1 MPDNRTTPSSL
12 HLATIGNQ
20 YAGSAIGLLA
30 ACQLMG
36 CGLAVPDIKEIWDAD
51 KPPEVEPRTPEKVT
65 GTTQIEFEIKKRI
78 YCDLKEAVQ
87 TANKIPLKEGP
98 PGGKQTV
105 QLLIPKSWGAQ
116 VSLSLQVDEISGLN
130 PGITL
135 NRVLPN
141 AINIFGSGPNDSVV
155 TPQSFNLGFGASL
168 SSTATRIDKFD
179 PYWSIAFL
187 MIPDGPRSICVP
199 GNDPLIGHGWTAAS
213 SSPFILE
220 SNLGIK
226 DWLRGAMQVNRVLP
240 SVGGGAGDGSAAPD
254 TVSYEVKFV
263 IVSNGS
269 VTPTWTLVRL
279 SANTGTGSLPFFSTG
294 RTRTHDLIITMG
306 PSSTQTNNAHLALQI
321 GNAVSNANRAGP
333 PPSQATAP
341 AVIPTQVAPVR

>member
-1 MPDNRTTPSSL
+1 M
-12 HLATIGNQ
+12 AMKNQ
-20 YAGSAIGLLA
+20 YAGPLMALLA
-30 ACQLMG
+30 SSQLMG
-36 CGLAVPDIKEIWDAD
+36 CGITVPDIKEIWDSD
-51 KPPEVEPRTPEKVT
+51 KPAEVEPRTPATVP

-87 TANKIPLKEGP
+87 AANKIPLKEGS
-98 PGGKQTV
+98 PGGKATV
-105 QLLIPKSWGAQ
+105 LPMIPMNWGAQ
-116 VSLSLQVDEISGLN
+116 VSLSLQVDETFGLN

-141 AINIFGSGPNDSVV
+141 GINVFGPGPNDTVT

-179 PYWSIAFL
+179 PYWSIGFL
-187 MIPDGPRSICVP
+187 MRPNRPDSICVP
-199 GNDPLIGHGWTAAS
+199 GTDPYISHGWAPAS
-213 SSPFILE
+213 SSPFILL

-226 DWLRGAMQVNRVLP
+226 DWLLGAMQVNRVLP
-240 SVGGGAGDGSAAPD
+240 SVGGGGGGEVPD

-279 SANTGTGSLPFFSTG
+279 SANSGSGALPFFSTG
-294 RTRTHDLIITMG
+294 RTRTHDLIITIG

-321 GNAVSNANRAGP
+321 GNAVSNSNRAGYNP
-333 PPSQATAP
+333 SPSQ
-341 AVIPTQVAPVR
+341 VISPTIVPNQVAPVR